1 MTNRITIHADGACS
15 GNPGPGGWAA
25 RIRIDQEA
33 GSQTYL
39 LTGGDPATTNNIM
52 ELEAAESALRH
63 VRDVF
68 HAQATGAEIILRLD
82 SEYVLK
88 GLGEWIP
95 GWKKRDWRKADGKQ
109 VANIDLWQR
118 LDRLQTAVKAL
129 GTLMLV
135 HVRGHSGDPDNEA
148 VDRAAV
154 LARDKSRNAT
164 ARWTGNMLQFSAE
177 TAGKDLIDP
186 AQGWIT
192 EGEEKGYRPFKDA
205 YLQRKSSY
213 LTSLQKRVTEGDDTL
228 FFVNVALWKAP
239 EQMGSPIAAEA
250 GLQFHTG
257 DNLSGKTVN
266 VSFSVDTLDEAEEM
280 AREIWSR
287 MGYGR
292 YENATPDASP
302 SP

>member
-25 RIRIDQEA
+25 RIRIDQET

-63 VRDVF
+63 LRDVF
-68 HAQATGAEIILRLD
+68 HAQAAGAEIILRLD

-129 GTLMLV
+129 GTLKLV
-135 HVRGHSGDPDNEA
+135 HVRGHSGDPDNDA

-154 LARDKSRNAT
+154 LARDKSRTAT
-164 ARWTGNMLQFSAE
+164 TRWTGNMLQFTAE
-177 TAGKDLIDP
+177 TADKETVDP

-192 EGEEKGYRPFKDA
+192 EGEEKGYRPFNDA
-205 YLQRKSSY
+205 YRQRKSSY
-213 LTSLQKRVTEGDDTL
+213 VTSLQKRVTEGEDTL
-228 FFVNVALWKAP
+228 FFVNVSLWKAP
-239 EQMGSPIAAEA
+239 EQMGLPIAAEA
-250 GLQFHTG
+250 SLQFHTG
-257 DNLSGKTVN
+257 DNLTGKAVN

-292 YENATPDASP
+292 YESGPETAP

>member
-25 RIRIDQEA
+25 RIRIDQET

-118 LDRLQTAVKAL
+118 LDRLQMDVKAL
-129 GTLMLV
+129 GTLKLV
-135 HVRGHSGDPDNEA
+135 HVRGHSGDLENELVDKEA
-148 VDRAAV
+148 VK
-154 LARDKSRNAT
+154 ARDQSRKAQT
-164 ARWTGNMLQFSAE
+164 RWTGKMTDLCALEPAE
-177 TAGKDLIDP
+177 DP
-186 AQGWIT
+186 AAAFVGDAKS
-192 EGEEKGYRPFKDA
+192 KGYSPFKDIA
-205 YLQRKSSY
+205 FSRHTTY
-213 LTSLQKRVTEGDDTL
+213 LTSVQKRILDGEDTL
-228 FFVNVALWKAP
+228 FFVNVGFWSAP
-239 EQMGSPIAAEA
+239 AGAAVPVMAEA
-250 GLQFHTG
+250 GLQFNTK
-257 DNLSGKTVN
+257 DNGAGKP
-266 VSFSVDTLDEAEEM
+266 VSISFPVDSVEEAEEM

-287 MGYGR
+287 MGFGR
-292 YENATPDASP
+292 YETGPDSAP
-302 SP
+302 SL